1 MSAVPALRRAA
12 VLLVVLAAFIDA
24 SSADQPGGSDQPP
37 SAGQPQTGTEPIPG
51 VERGPPG
58 DALFRQRCTGC
69 HLASRPL
76 SKVRAVAEAERA
88 AYLERFLASHFCPD
102 AGERRAITQYLVS
115 EAGRQ

>member
-12 VLLVVLAAFIDA
+12 VLLVVLAAGINA

-37 SAGQPQTGTEPIPG
+37 GAGHAQTVPDPTPV

-58 DALFRQRCTGC
+58 DALFRQKCTGC

-88 AYLERFLASHFCPD
+88 AYLERFLGSHFCPD
-102 AGERRAITQYLVS
+102 AGERKAITQYLVS